1 MKILELIISAKYTVR
16 KVQIGNNYSK
26 ISSYRAQ
33 SQGIERKINGI
44 IDDTN
49 EYQTGVFPVIPKHI
63 WWNLQA
69 LRNFFYHL
77 GEIPRTLEIISLYID
92 DLQCF
97 IFLR

>member
-49 EYQTGVFPVIPKHI
+49 EYQTDVFPVIPKHI
-63 WWNLQA
+63 RWNLQG

-77 GEIPRTLEIISLYID
+77 GEISRTLKIISLYID

-97 IFLR
+97 IFLS